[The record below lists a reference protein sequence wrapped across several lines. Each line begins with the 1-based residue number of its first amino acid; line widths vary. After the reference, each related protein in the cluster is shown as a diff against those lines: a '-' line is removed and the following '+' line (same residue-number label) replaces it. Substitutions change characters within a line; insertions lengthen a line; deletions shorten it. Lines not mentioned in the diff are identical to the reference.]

1 MDLRT
6 LMKTAWA
13 ERKMIEWDPALVN
26 DKQVQ
31 ALVELARGGLSEG
44 QLDEILK
51 IATKEQREMF

>member
-1 MDLRT
+1 
-6 LMKTAWA
+6 MKTAWA